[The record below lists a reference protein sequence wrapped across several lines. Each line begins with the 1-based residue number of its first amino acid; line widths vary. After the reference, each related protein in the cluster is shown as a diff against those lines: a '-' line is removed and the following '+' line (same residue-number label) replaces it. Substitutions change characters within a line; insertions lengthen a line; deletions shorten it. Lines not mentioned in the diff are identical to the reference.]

1 MESVVENNVQF
12 YLPTNKTTTD
22 DESTISSSGVSE
34 ANDAKPEAKKL
45 YVKNLP
51 PNLAK

>member
-22 DESTISSSGVSE
+22 DE